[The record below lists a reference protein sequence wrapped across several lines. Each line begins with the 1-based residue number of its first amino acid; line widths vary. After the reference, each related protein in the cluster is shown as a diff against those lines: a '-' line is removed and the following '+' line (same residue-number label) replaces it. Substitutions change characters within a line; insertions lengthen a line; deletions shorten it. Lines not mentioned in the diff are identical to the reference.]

1 MHNFC
6 CPEHNFI
13 AQNLCWPECI
23 LWHNLWL
30 PESSSS
36 LHSLCCPQC
45 LFCTFHI
52 VVAMFYGRIPNQMET
67 LSEANASICSQRML
81 DPVLM
86 NISQQYNNNLNFT
99 SWTYFG
105 SVEGVHRAFPGRV
118 CPPFPHPPTYLST
131 IFLYILTSTEKNTLY
146 RGHISWH
153 K

>member
-6 CPEHNFI
+6 CPECNFI

-23 LWHNLWL
+23 FWHNLWL

-36 LHSLCCPQC
+36 LHNLCWPEC

-52 VVAMFYGRIPNQMET
+52 VVAMFYGRIPNMET

-86 NISQQYNNNLNFT
+86 NISQQYNNNLNLT
-99 SWTYFG
+99 LWTYFA

-118 CPPFPHPPTYLST
+118 CPHFPHPPTYLST
-131 IFLYILTSTEKNTLY
+131 IFLYILTSTEKNMLY
-146 RGHISWH
+146 RGRIS
-153 K
+153 